1 MPKQEL
7 LPKQES
13 LPKQTLEET
22 MRRTPAVAAALLV
35 ALMLAPP
42 TDAQAQAWPS
52 RTVTI
57 VVPFPPGGGVDV
69 LARIAA

>member
-1 MPKQEL
+1 MTRKL
-7 LPKQES
+7 
-13 LPKQTLEET
+13 
-22 MRRTPAVAAALLV
+22 AVAAGCVAAL
-35 ALMLAPP
+35 ALGAPAL
-42 TDAQAQAWPS
+42 AQAQTWPT